1 VGVIAAPIGRLILYM
16 PLLLGMSFTKAASSM
31 FNEMSQMIELLGGDR
46 FRVNA
51 HAKAARILKET
62 TADIESLAQDGDSKA
77 LIGIEGIGKGTAGK
91 LIELAQNGTMSEYDE
106 LRDKIPKGLMDVL
119 EIQGLGP
126 KTVKLMWDEKGVE
139 SIDDLLR
146 IIEDGSIL
154 ELPRMGQKT
163 VDNIKESI
171 EFMAQQGGRLHI
183 GIAQGV
189 ADRFVEMMRA
199 VQGVQQCAFAGSLRR
214 GKETIGDID
223 ILIATS
229 DPEAARKAFTEAKG
243 VIKVLANG
251 EKKAS
256 IRVAIEDESSR
267 WGAEDNTAVQVD
279 LRIVDKAV
287 WGAALMYFTGSKEH
301 NVRLR
306 ERAIKQGMTLN
317 EYGLFR
323 DDGSDKT
330 PPQQRGEKPVACA
343 SEEAIYEALGV
354 LFVPPTMREDRGE
367 LEVSE
372 TPRLIEVDDIKAEM
386 HSHTTASDGK
396 MSIEESAK
404 IAKSRGFHTLAITDH
419 SQSSAVAGGLSPER
433 LRKHIEAVRA
443 ADEKTKGI
451 SILAGSEVDIL
462 VDGTLD
468 YDDDLLAELDV
479 VVASPHAGLR
489 AKPKQAT
496 KRLLK
501 AIEHPLVHIIGHP
514 TGRLIERRPGLDPDW
529 NEIFAAAIEHDV
541 ALEINCHWMRLDLRD
556 THVRAAIEAGCTIAI
571 DCDVHHAD
579 DYDNLRFGVMT
590 GQRGW
595 LTPEVC
601 INTWS
606 KQKLHGWLKSK
617 R

>member
-1 VGVIAAPIGRLILYM
+1 
-16 PLLLGMSFTKAASSM
+16 
-31 FNEMSQMIELLGGDR
+31 
-46 FRVNA
+46 
-51 HAKAARILKET
+51 
-62 TADIESLAQDGDSKA
+62 
-77 LIGIEGIGKGTAGK
+77 
-91 LIELAQNGTMSEYDE
+91 
-106 LRDKIPKGLMDVL
+106 
-119 EIQGLGP
+119 
-126 KTVKLMWDEKGVE
+126 
-139 SIDDLLR
+139 
-146 IIEDGSIL
+146 
-154 ELPRMGQKT
+154 
-163 VDNIKESI
+163 
-171 EFMAQQGGRLHI
+171 
-183 GIAQGV
+183 
-189 ADRFVEMMRA
+189 
-199 VQGVQQCAFAGSLRR
+199 
-214 GKETIGDID
+214 
-223 ILIATS
+223 
-229 DPEAARKAFTEAKG
+229 
-243 VIKVLANG
+243 
-251 EKKAS
+251 
-256 IRVAIEDESSR
+256 
-267 WGAEDNTAVQVD
+267 
-279 LRIVDKAV
+279 
-287 WGAALMYFTGSKEH
+287 
-301 NVRLR
+301 
-306 ERAIKQGMTLN
+306 
-317 EYGLFR
+317 
-323 DDGSDKT
+323 
-330 PPQQRGEKPVACA
+330 
-343 SEEAIYEALGV
+343 
-354 LFVPPTMREDRGE
+354 MREDRGE

-372 TPRLIEVDDIKAEM
+372 TPRLIVVDDIKAEL

-433 LRKHIEAVRA
+433 LRKHIDAVRE
-443 ADEKTKGI
+443 ADKATKGI

>member
-1 VGVIAAPIGRLILYM
+1 MMGQV
-16 PLLLGMSFTKAASSM
+16 
-31 FNEMSQMIELLGGDR
+31 
-46 FRVNA
+46 
-51 HAKAARILKET
+51 
-62 TADIESLAQDGDSKA
+62 
-77 LIGIEGIGKGTAGK
+77 
-91 LIELAQNGTMSEYDE
+91 
-106 LRDKIPKGLMDVL
+106 
-119 EIQGLGP
+119 
-126 KTVKLMWDEKGVE
+126 KGVK
-139 SIDDLLR
+139 R
-146 IIEDGSIL
+146 
-154 ELPRMGQKT
+154 
-163 VDNIKESI
+163 
-171 EFMAQQGGRLHI
+171 
-183 GIAQGV
+183 
-189 ADRFVEMMRA
+189 
-199 VQGVQQCAFAGSLRR
+199 CAFAGSLRR

-229 DPEAARKAFTEAKG
+229 DSDTARAAFTTADG
-243 VIKVLANG
+243 VMKVLANG

-256 IRVAIEDESSR
+256 IRVAINDESSR
-267 WGAEDNTAVQVD
+267 WGAEDNTAVQID
-279 LRIVDKAV
+279 LRIVDESC
-287 WGAALMYFTGSKEH
+287 WGSALMYFTGSKEH

-317 EYGLFR
+317 EYGLFK

-330 PPQQRGEKPVACA
+330 PPQQRGEKPVACKT
-343 SEEAIYEALGV
+343 EEDIYAKLG
-354 LFVPPTMREDRGE
+354 LPMIPPTMREDRGE
-367 LEVSE
+367 MELTE
-372 TPRLIEVDDIKAEM
+372 TPRVIEVADIKAEL

-396 MSIEESAK
+396 MSIEESAA

-433 LRKHIEAVRA
+433 LYKHIKAIREANKKI
-443 ADEKTKGI
+443 EGI
-451 SILAGSEVDIL
+451 TIMPGSEVDIL

-468 YDDDLLAELDV
+468 YDDDLLASLDV

-501 AIEHPLVHIIGHP
+501 AIEHPMVHIIGHP

-556 THVRAAIEAGCTIAI
+556 THVRAAVDAGCKIAI
-571 DCDVHHAD
+571 DCDVHHPY

-595 LTPEVC
+595 LTPDRC
-601 INTWS
+601 INTWDAS
-606 KQKLHGWLKSK
+606 TLHAWLKSK